1 MSLEDIQERVDIMQK
16 ELDLEISGSVAA
28 DTSNL
33 MRLIQGTVMP
43 QVHTHAGILCVLD
56 CNYQHLLSIHIDG
69 IPNVFLFESETSYLI
84 SSINI
89 ISPFLR

>member
-1 MSLEDIQERVDIMQK
+1 VSLEDIQERVDIMQK

-43 QVHTHAGILCVLD
+43 QVHTYICCVLYTH
-56 CNYQHLLSIHIDG
+56 YQHSISFRIHSMS
-69 IPNVFLFESETSYLI
+69 NAFLIESDTSHLA
-84 SSINI
+84 SSINTV
-89 ISPFLR
+89 SPFLR